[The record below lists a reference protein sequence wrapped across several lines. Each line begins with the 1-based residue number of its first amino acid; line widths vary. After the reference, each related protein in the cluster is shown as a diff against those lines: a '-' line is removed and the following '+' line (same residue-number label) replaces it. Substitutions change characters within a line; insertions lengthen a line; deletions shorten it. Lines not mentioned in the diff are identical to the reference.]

1 MIKNLFIAL
10 AFALMLINP
19 SLSIAAESPVDVQE
33 VFLGSETMD
42 GDALKYPRGKA
53 EIRLQRVELAKGGTV
68 PLHSHP
74 IPLLGNVEQGTIVV
88 KREGMDDITYKEG
101 DSFIV
106 GPKTPK
112 HTMGNAKTDTA
123 VVWFAAIG
131 AKDVPILI
139 PAEG

>member
-1 MIKNLFIAL
+1 MIKKLFISI

-19 SLSIAAESPVDVQE
+19 SISIAAESPVDVQE
-33 VFLGSETMD
+33 IFVGSETMD
-42 GDALKYPRGKA
+42 GDALNYPTGKA
-53 EIRLQRVELAKGGTV
+53 EIRLQRVELAEGGIV

-74 IPLLGNVEQGTIVV
+74 IPLLGNVEQGSIVV

-112 HTMGNAKTDTA
+112 HTMGNAKKDPA